1 MDVHGPQKENN
12 FQSYN
17 HDPLFINFQNFLKL
31 KYIYLMKLS
40 EAKDQFTQLWGA
52 LGSSWGIN
60 RTMAQVHALL
70 LISPESLSTEDV
82 MAQLSVSR
90 GNANMNLR
98 ELMNWNLI
106 TKELKAGDRKEYFK
120 AEKDIWEVA
129 KRISRER
136 KRREIQ
142 PLIASL
148 QSLKSVDE
156 EKKNPE
162 AKEFLQMVGDIHSM
176 VTKLDTAVDTLMKAE
191 ESKFFGAIVKL
202 LK

>member
-1 MDVHGPQKENN
+1 
-12 FQSYN
+12 
-17 HDPLFINFQNFLKL
+17 
-31 KYIYLMKLS
+31 MKLQ
-40 EAKDQFTQLWGA
+40 EAKEQFTQLWGA

-82 MAQLSVSR
+82 MVKLSVSR

-98 ELMNWNLI
+98 ELMNWNLVY
-106 TKELKAGDRKEYFK
+106 KEIKTGDRKEYFK

-129 KRISRER
+129 KRIAKER

-148 QSLKSVDE
+148 NILTDIDE
-156 EKKNPE
+156 DKRNSE
-162 AKEFLQMVGDIHSM
+162 AKEFLDMVNGIHTV
-176 VTKLDTAVDTLMKAE
+176 VTKMDSAVDTLIKAE
-191 ESKFFGAIVKL
+191 EHKFFGAIVKL

>member
-1 MDVHGPQKENN
+1 
-12 FQSYN
+12 
-17 HDPLFINFQNFLKL
+17 
-31 KYIYLMKLS
+31 MKLQ
-40 EAKDQFTQLWGA
+40 EAKEQFTQLWGA

-82 MAQLSVSR
+82 MVKLSVSR

-98 ELMNWNLI
+98 ELMNWNLVY
-106 TKELKAGDRKEYFK
+106 KEIKAGDRKEYFR

-129 KRISRER
+129 KRIAKER

-148 QSLKSVDE
+148 NTLTDIE
-156 EKKNPE
+156 EDKRNTE
-162 AKEFLQMVGDIHSM
+162 AKDFLDMVNSIHTV
-176 VTKLDTAVDTLMKAE
+176 VTKMDSAVDTLIKAE
-191 ESKFFGAIVKL
+191 EHRFFGAIVKL

>member
-1 MDVHGPQKENN
+1 MN
-12 FQSYN
+12 
-17 HDPLFINFQNFLKL
+17 
-31 KYIYLMKLS
+31 LS

-52 LGSSWGIN
+52 LGSNWGIN

-70 LISPESLSTEDV
+70 LISTEPISTEDV
-82 MAQLSVSR
+82 MEKLSVSR

-98 ELMNWNLI
+98 ELMSWNLI
-106 TKELKAGDRKEYFK
+106 YKEFKTGERKEYFK

-129 KRISRER
+129 KRIAKER

-148 QSLKSVDE
+148 NVLTDINEPKTD
-156 EKKNPE
+156 PE
-162 AKEFLQMVGDIHSM
+162 AKAFLDMVNGIHTV
-176 VTKLDTAVDTLMKAE
+176 VTKMDSAVDTLIKADE
-191 ESKFFGAIVKL
+191 HKFFGAVMKL

>member
-1 MDVHGPQKENN
+1 
-12 FQSYN
+12 
-17 HDPLFINFQNFLKL
+17 
-31 KYIYLMKLS
+31 MKLH

-82 MAQLSVSR
+82 MQQLSVSR

-106 TKELKAGDRKEYFK
+106 FKELKAGDRKEYFR
-120 AEKDIWEVA
+120 AEKDMWEVA

-148 QSLKSVDE
+148 QNLKSLDE
-156 EKKNPE
+156 DSQQAE
-162 AKEFLQMVGDIHSM
+162 AKEFLHMVGNIHDM
-176 VTKLDTAVDTLMKAE
+176 VTKLDTAVDSLMKAE
-191 ESKFFGAIVKL
+191 ESKFFGTIIKL
-202 LK
+202 FK

>member
-1 MDVHGPQKENN
+1 
-12 FQSYN
+12 
-17 HDPLFINFQNFLKL
+17 
-31 KYIYLMKLS
+31 MKLQ
-40 EAKDQFTQLWGA
+40 EAKEQFTQLWGA

-82 MAQLSVSR
+82 MVKLSVSR

-98 ELMNWNLI
+98 ELMNWNLVY
-106 TKELKAGDRKEYFK
+106 KEIKTGDRKEYFK

-129 KRISRER
+129 KRIAKER

-148 QSLKSVDE
+148 NILTDIDE
-156 EKKNPE
+156 DKRNSE
-162 AKEFLQMVGDIHSM
+162 AKEFLEMVNGIHTV
-176 VTKLDTAVDTLMKAE
+176 VTKMDSAVDTLIKAE
-191 ESKFFGAIVKL
+191 EHKFFGAIVKL

>member
-1 MDVHGPQKENN
+1 
-12 FQSYN
+12 
-17 HDPLFINFQNFLKL
+17 
-31 KYIYLMKLS
+31 MKVQ
-40 EAKDQFTQLWGA
+40 EAKEQFTQLWAA

-70 LISPESLSTEDV
+70 LISEESLSTEDV
-82 MAQLSVSR
+82 MSQLSISR

-106 TKELKAGDRKEYFK
+106 YKDIKIGERKEFFK

-129 KRISRER
+129 KRIAKER

-148 QSLKSVDE
+148 NILTNVDE
-156 EKKNPE
+156 KTKE
-162 AKEFLQMVGDIHSM
+162 AKNFIETVNNIHQV
-176 VTKLDTAVDTLMKAE
+176 VTKMDSAVDTLIKAE
-191 ESKFFGAIVKL
+191 EHTFFGAIVKL

>member
-1 MDVHGPQKENN
+1 
-12 FQSYN
+12 
-17 HDPLFINFQNFLKL
+17 
-31 KYIYLMKLS
+31 MKLT

-70 LISPESLSTEDV
+70 LISPDALCTEDV
-82 MAQLSVSR
+82 MEKLSVSR

-98 ELMNWNLI
+98 DLMNWNLVY
-106 TKELKAGDRKEYFK
+106 KELKPGDRKEYFK

-129 KRISRER
+129 KRIAKER

-148 QSLKSVDE
+148 NILTDVDE
-156 EKKNPE
+156 DKRNTEVKDY
-162 AKEFLQMVGDIHSM
+162 LDMVNNIHSV
-176 VTKLDTAVDTLMKAE
+176 VTKMDSAVDTLIKAE
-191 ESKFFGAIVKL
+191 EHKFFGAIVKL

>member
-1 MDVHGPQKENN
+1 
-12 FQSYN
+12 
-17 HDPLFINFQNFLKL
+17 
-31 KYIYLMKLS
+31 MKLT

-70 LISPESLSTEDV
+70 LISPDALCTEDV
-82 MAQLSVSR
+82 MEKLSVSR

-98 ELMNWNLI
+98 DLMNWNLVY
-106 TKELKAGDRKEYFK
+106 KELKPGDRKEYFK

-129 KRISRER
+129 KRIAKER

-148 QSLKSVDE
+148 NILTDVDE
-156 EKKNPE
+156 DKRNTEVKD
-162 AKEFLQMVGDIHSM
+162 FLDMVNNIHSV
-176 VTKLDTAVDTLMKAE
+176 VTKMDSAVDTLIKAE
-191 ESKFFGAIVKL
+191 EHKFFGAIVKL

>member
-1 MDVHGPQKENN
+1 
-12 FQSYN
+12 
-17 HDPLFINFQNFLKL
+17 
-31 KYIYLMKLS
+31 MKLQ
-40 EAKDQFTQLWGA
+40 EAKEQFTQLWGA

-82 MAQLSVSR
+82 MLKLSVSR

-98 ELMNWNLI
+98 ELMNWNLVY
-106 TKELKAGDRKEYFK
+106 KEIKSGDRKEYFK

-129 KRISRER
+129 KRIAKER

-148 QSLKSVDE
+148 NILTDIDE
-156 EKKNPE
+156 DKRNSE
-162 AKEFLQMVGDIHSM
+162 AKEFLDMVNGIHTV
-176 VTKLDTAVDTLMKAE
+176 VTKMDSAVDTLIKAE
-191 ESKFFGAIVKL
+191 EHKFFGAIVKL

>member
-1 MDVHGPQKENN
+1 
-12 FQSYN
+12 
-17 HDPLFINFQNFLKL
+17 
-31 KYIYLMKLS
+31 MKLH
-40 EAKDQFTQLWGA
+40 EAKEQFTQLWGA

-82 MAQLSVSR
+82 MVKLSVSR

-98 ELMNWNLI
+98 ELMNWNLVY
-106 TKELKAGDRKEYFK
+106 KEIKTGDRKEYFK

-129 KRISRER
+129 KRIAKER

-148 QSLKSVDE
+148 NILTDIDE
-156 EKKNPE
+156 DKRNSE
-162 AKEFLQMVGDIHSM
+162 AKEFLDMVNGIHTV
-176 VTKLDTAVDTLMKAE
+176 VTKMDSAVDTLIKAE
-191 ESKFFGAIVKL
+191 EHKFFGAIVKL

>member
-1 MDVHGPQKENN
+1 
-12 FQSYN
+12 
-17 HDPLFINFQNFLKL
+17 LKVL
-31 KYIYLMKLS
+31 YICNMKLA
-40 EAKDQFTQLWGA
+40 EAKEQFTQLWGA

-70 LISPESLSTEDV
+70 LISPEVLCTEDI
-82 MAQLSVSR
+82 MEQLSVSR

-98 ELMNWNLI
+98 ELMTWNLVQ
-106 TKELKAGDRKEYFK
+106 KEIKAGDRKEYFK

-129 KRISRER
+129 KRIAKER

-148 QSLKSVDE
+148 NVLTNIDE
-156 EKKNPE
+156 DKRNTEVKNFVE
-162 AKEFLQMVGDIHSM
+162 MVNNIHSV
-176 VTKLDTAVDTLMKAE
+176 VTKMDLAVDTLIKAE
-191 ESKFFGAIVKL
+191 EHKFFGAVMKL